1 MALTPFHLFAAII
14 AAHAPNAGGFDGLA
28 VNAAGAGL
36 GIAPQAH
43 PEPFAQRRM
52 DPFPG
57 AIETERAKIV
67 VDRLPGRPLL
77 GQEPR
82 GTARAELV
90 KDSIEQGAP
99 RMQTGAAGAWQ
110 GRQKGLDKRPLSVR
124 QIGSIELGRHGSA
137 YRTLPPV
144 RISWVFRQFLT
155 SCGPIS
161 PRSGYCQ
168 LPPTTGL

>member
-77 GQEPR
+77 GQEPP
-82 GTARAELV
+82 GTAR
-90 KDSIEQGAP
+90 
-99 RMQTGAAGAWQ
+99 AWQ

-144 RISWVFRQFLT
+144 RISWVFRQFLIL
-155 SCGPIS
+155 SPSRPLSFGNALGP
-161 PRSGYCQ
+161 PGEQRSRA
-168 LPPTTGL
+168 